1 MSGFKNVASM
11 GDLLG
16 ATGRWAPVMALPVI
30 MIFNNLLPNAYNPYI
45 LFLLYP
51 LLIRTMATQ
60 GRFLLSFEILSVAS
74 ALTLFIAFLSIQLS
88 ENVRKAIKEPQ
99 EHQRD
104 AARYY
109 SLMTV
114 AFLAIIMAL
123 SRVMP
128 LY

>member
-1 MSGFKNVASM
+1 MASF
-11 GDLLG
+11 GDILG
-16 ATGRWAPVMALPVI
+16 ATGRWAPVMGLPVL
-30 MIFNNLLPNAYNPYI
+30 MIFNNLLPNAYNPYL

-60 GRFLLSFEILSVAS
+60 GRFLISFEILAVAS
-74 ALTLFIAFLSIQLS
+74 ALTLLIAFLAIQMS
-88 ENVRKAIKEPQ
+88 ANVRKAIKEPQ

-104 AARYY
+104 AALYY
-109 SLMTV
+109 SLMTA

-123 SRVMP
+123 TRVMP